1 MASPSARVTDCRSA
15 LAAEEVRSGKV
26 IGCDGQE
33 VGTGGLEE
41 GGGGGQRVRERMT
54 RPGCAT
60 SGIARV
66 TQRGTGPAFKSMLGS
81 GGRRGGCTAE
91 HECQGKKEVAPDADF
106 PGHAPDY
113 AVRVTP
119 RRG

>member
-1 MASPSARVTDCRSA
+1 
-15 LAAEEVRSGKV
+15 
-26 IGCDGQE
+26 
-33 VGTGGLEE
+33 
-41 GGGGGQRVRERMT
+41 
-54 RPGCAT
+54 
-60 SGIARV
+60 
-66 TQRGTGPAFKSMLGS
+66 MLGS
-81 GGRRGGCTAE
+81 GGRRGGCTVE